1 MAAYIVT
8 HPGREH
14 ALRLHETRPGL
25 YEVILDGRTITADC
39 CAAGESSLS
48 LIIDGR
54 CYEADV
60 DRTAGD
66 DPLRVTI
73 SGHRFELDVVDDKR
87 KRLARQRPAGLSG
100 RQEVRAPMSGSLSQ
114 VLVSEGDPVAAGQVL
129 MVLDAMKMAN
139 ELAAPVAG
147 VVGSLIARPGATVA
161 ASDLLCVVLPLNLEQ
176 RGAASAHR
184 PPKDELPGR
193 PGPS

>member
-8 HPGREH
+8 HQGREH
-14 ALRLHETRPGL
+14 ALSLHEGRPGL

-39 CAAGESSLS
+39 CAAGEGPLS

-60 DRTAGD
+60 DRTAGGD
-66 DPLRVTI
+66 SLGVTI
-73 SGHRFELDVVDDKR
+73 SGHLFELDVVDDQR
-87 KRLARQRPAGLSG
+87 KRLARQRPTGLSG
-100 RQEVRAPMSGSLSQ
+100 RQEVRAPMSGNLSQ

-161 ASDLLCVVLPLNLEQ
+161 ASDLLCVVLPLNFEQ

-193 PGPS
+193 PGPG

>member
-8 HPGREH
+8 HQGREH
-14 ALRLHETRPGL
+14 ALRLHESRPGL

-39 CAAGESSLS
+39 CAAGEGPLS

-60 DRTAGD
+60 DRTAGGD
-66 DPLRVTI
+66 SLGVTI
-73 SGHRFELDVVDDKR
+73 SGHRFELDVVDDQR
-87 KRLARQRPAGLSG
+87 KRLARQRPTGLSG
-100 RQEVRAPMSGSLSQ
+100 RQEVRAPMSGNLS
-114 VLVSEGDPVAAGQVL
+114 QVL

-161 ASDLLCVVLPLNLEQ
+161 ASDLLCVVLPLNFEQ

-193 PGPS
+193 PGPG